1 MIDLHAH
8 LLPGLDDGPAT
19 LRESVALARAM
30 VADGIATAVCT
41 PHMAEA
47 WPTTAAQVREGVA
60 ALRAELEK
68 ECVAL
73 ELATGG
79 EIALPFLAGMSDED
93 LAGASLGGAGRW
105 LLVELRGGGWPL
117 GLAERLADLEIR
129 GFGVVFAHP
138 ERAEFVQRAPDRL
151 HDLLGRGALMLLSA
165 GSLLGEYGP
174 RAAKTAVTLLRGGM
188 AHLIASD
195 AHSADERPPRLAE
208 GLAMAAAELHV
219 EPEALAWMVEEGP
232 RLVIEGRPVRP
243 PRLAPVRRPAPQAVA
258 RPAARGGR
266 RPTRR

>member
-1 MIDLHAH
+1 MADLAGAGARGRRGAAR
-8 LLPGLDDGPAT
+8 GL
-19 LRESVALARAM
+19 E
-30 VADGIATAVCT
+30 
-41 PHMAEA
+41 
-47 WPTTAAQVREGVA
+47 REGV
-60 ALRAELEK
+60 ELT
-68 ECVAL
+68 
-73 ELATGG
+73 LATGG
-79 EIALPFLAGMSDED
+79 EIALPFLAGMSDDD

-105 LLVELRGGGWPL
+105 LLVELRGAGWPL

-151 HDLLGRGALMLLSA
+151 HDLLGRGALLQLNA

-174 RAAKTAVTLLRGGM
+174 RAAKTAVALLRGGM

-195 AHSADERPPRLAE
+195 AHSADERPPRLTE

-232 RLVIEGRPVRP
+232 RLVAEGRPVRP
-243 PRLAPVRRPAPQAVA
+243 PRLAPARRPAPQAAA
-258 RPAARGGR
+258 RPAARGR
-266 RPTRR
+266 ARPTRR

>member
-47 WPTTAAQVREGVA
+47 WPTTPARVREGVA
-60 ALRAELEK
+60 ALRTELER
-68 ECVAL
+68 EGVEL

-79 EIALPFLAGMSDED
+79 AIALAHLAGMSDED

-117 GLAERLADLEIR
+117 GLTERLADLEIR

-165 GSLLGEYGP
+165 GSLLGEHGP

-188 AHLIASD
+188 AHLIGSD
-195 AHSADERPPRLAE
+195 AHSAGERPPRLTE

-243 PRLAPVRRPAPQAVA
+243 PRLAPVRRPAPPAVV